1 MKWGEVL
8 RDTFPH
14 LMHPAPCTSYLI
26 LLLKWEL
33 SYGVLFI
40 LSLRSIVP
48 FLITC
53 YVGTGKKILGKGE
66 YNPAGDRLV
75 IDLGGEGKAGATEL
89 ACFGFGSFRCA
100 WGLYLWVTT
109 KRNLTCLFTNFQ
121 SIKEEKANAKS
132 VMTNCQFTLNEL
144 FRKAIT
150 ATFPDLPDAPVV
162 VQPSQGDRF
171 GDYQCN
177 SAMVINQVHQVWSYQ
192 SIKML
197 FKFSNT
203 RGHGI
208 SSYLF
213 GIVFFS

>member
-1 MKWGEVL
+1 MV
-8 RDTFPH
+8 F
-14 LMHPAPCTSYLI
+14 I
-26 LLLKWEL
+26 L
-33 SYGVLFI
+33 V

-53 YVGTGKKILGKGE
+53 YVGTGKKILRRGE
-66 YNPAGDRLV
+66 YNPAGDGLV
-75 IDLGGEGKAGATEL
+75 VDLEGEGKAGATEL
-89 ACFGFGSFRCA
+89 ACFGFRSFRCA

-109 KRNLTCLFTNFQ
+109 KRNLTFLFTNFQ
-121 SIKEEKANAKS
+121 SIKEEKANAQS

-177 SAMVINQVHQVWSYQ
+177 SAMVINQVHQVWLYQ
-192 SIKML
+192 CVTVDKNAFQVL
-197 FKFSNT
+197 
-203 RGHGI
+203 
-208 SSYLF
+208 
-213 GIVFFS
+213 